1 MRITKEPEIRKKEI
15 IDAARHLFQRKG
27 IAKTSIND
35 IAKSIG
41 VAKGLVY
48 YYFSSKD
55 ELVETVLDEFV
66 EDVDRGLKEIM
77 ANPSLNFYQKLGAI
91 LDLYFGTIR
100 EYPNIYHYNPRYPG
114 SSPLYGKNFR
124 ILH

>member
-66 EDVDRGLKEIM
+66 EDVDRGLK
-77 ANPSLNFYQKLGAI
+77 AVSYTH
-91 LDLYFGTIR
+91 LDVYKR
-100 EYPNIYHYNPRYPG
+100 QE
-114 SSPLYGKNFR
+114 
-124 ILH
+124 